1 MSLEKSM
8 LQTFIRWIPIVGV
21 VAALALLVVA
31 TSLYSGDVHWT
42 RVTVSLLCAPSL
54 PDGAPNSGRALPIV
68 ALLLLC
74 ASMSWLFELIA
85 RAADTRRQLTTIQ
98 IAGIGSMVYAL
109 LTATPMHNLMVN
121 IALAFFLVAIVAI
134 VYMLYRKKRYV
145 LAFAGIACILLKLSS
160 VSLYYTNS
168 YPEIWGVLQKLSFIL
183 TAAWLFAVH
192 LIPKRK
198 TSRDVSTRCPEVA
211 DHAEVEAIITPE
223 TR

>member
-1 MSLEKSM
+1 M
-8 LQTFIRWIPIVGV
+8 LQPLIRWIPIIGV

-31 TSLYSGDVHWT
+31 TSLYSGDVRWT
-42 RVTVSLLCAPSL
+42 CVTVSLLCAPSL

-74 ASMSWLFELIA
+74 ASMSWLFELIS
-85 RAADTRRQLTTIQ
+85 RAADTRKQRKTIQ

-109 LTATPMHNLMVN
+109 LASTPMHNLMVN

-134 VYMLYRKKRYV
+134 VYMSYRKESYV

-183 TAAWLFAVH
+183 TTAWLFAVH

-198 TSRDVSTRCPEVA
+198 TRRDVSNRCTDVA
-211 DHAEVEAIITPE
+211 DGAEVRATITPP
-223 TR
+223 TW

>member
-1 MSLEKSM
+1 M
-8 LQTFIRWIPIVGV
+8 LQTFLRWIPIIGV
-21 VAALALLVVA
+21 VAALSLLVVA
-31 TSLYSGDVHWT
+31 TSLYSGDVRWT

-54 PDGAPNSGRALPIV
+54 PDGSPNSGRALPIV

-74 ASMSWLFELIA
+74 ASMSWLFELIS
-85 RAADTRRQLTTIQ
+85 RAADTRKQRKAIQ

-109 LTATPMHNLMVN
+109 LTSTPMHNLMVN

-134 VYMLYRKKRYV
+134 VYMLYSRKSYV

-168 YPEIWGVLQKLSFIL
+168 YPDIWGALQKLSFIL
-183 TAAWLFAVH
+183 TTAWLFAVH

-198 TSRDVSTRCPEVA
+198 TSGDVSNRCTDVA
-211 DHAEVEAIITPE
+211 ERAEVEATVTPP
-223 TR
+223 TW